1 MAAEDGHRLAIL
13 QLRGRHPED
22 DGLAIKRHPLDMKRI
37 VGRESGRHLIGFAE
51 KVVLQGNLPPE
62 VWHNEVLRRVKI
74 VGPGHTRP
82 FPSQL
87 DTVGIGDIIIIGDGL
102 HRMLTGLYGRGFQFP
117 VPPVVCRHR
126 QTAHFLGGIPT
137 RISDGHIEVF
147 TPLCT
152 VLNGKS

>member
-1 MAAEDGHRLAIL
+1 MTAEDSHRLTTL
-13 QLRGRHPED
+13 QLRGRHTED
-22 DGLAIKRHPLDMKRI
+22 DGLAIKRHTLDMKRL
-37 VGRESGRHLIGFAE
+37 VGRASGRHLIGFAE

-74 VGPGHTRP
+74 VSSGHTRP

-87 DTVGIGDIIIIGDGL
+87 DTVGIGNIIIIGDGL
-102 HRMLTGLYGRGFQFP
+102 HRMLTGLYGRGLQFP
-117 VPPVVCRHR
+117 VPSVVCRHR